1 MDKIETNKGI
11 EKTEDRLYNFGR
23 LREATPDKLPNAL
36 LARLIEEVRND
47 EQVLSNHSYNRFHNR
62 HNR

>member
-11 EKTEDRLYNFGR
+11 EKSEGHLYDFNR
-23 LREATPDKLPNAL
+23 LREVTPDKLPNAL
-36 LARLIEEVRND
+36 LARLIEEVSND

>member
-1 MDKIETNKGI
+1 MDKIEINKLI
-11 EKTEDRLYNFGR
+11 KTDEKRLYNFAR
-23 LREATPDKLPNAL
+23 LREAAPENLPNEL

-47 EQVLSNHSYNRFHNR
+47 EQVLSNHLYNRFHNR